1 MIEAIRKK
9 MANEKWQEPLVE
21 KLVTYT
27 LELDG
32 KVFVVK
38 DVPAR
43 VNKETGEQL
52 FSLETVE
59 KLQSMILDGSEPQHF
74 MKVPV
79 YQYMNSVA

>member
-1 MIEAIRKK
+1 
-9 MANEKWQEPLVE
+9 MANEDWQEPLVE

-43 VNKETGEQL
+43 VNEETGEQL
-52 FSLETVE
+52 FSLDTVE
-59 KLQSMILDGSEPQHF
+59 KYSQ
-74 MKVPV
+74 
-79 YQYMNSVA
+79 